1 MVFGTNETLHDENKQ
16 TNTKEIINIFF
27 IKNSLK
33 HSIMQKVPGRTD
45 GNWRKGLRSLWH
57 LSRHLTA
64 RADDNHAAPS
74 FVSLAS
80 RTTFIILH

>member
-33 HSIMQKVPGRTD
+33 HSIMQKKNKTSKSDIFCRFFIKGTLKNFIFKSIR
-45 GNWRKGLRSLWH
+45 NRKKCS
-57 LSRHLTA
+57 
-64 RADDNHAAPS
+64 
-74 FVSLAS
+74 
-80 RTTFIILH
+80 II